1 MAIPKV
7 HSTALSNILA
17 SVGQRVE
24 QFTETLDHV
33 SDDIRAVE
41 KWLQASGIRVRIEHV
56 YRTDEEFD
64 DDAVKAYG
72 AALDRHPPPDE
83 LEPPPAWKVSHAL
96 AWTPEPDDRQWRIL
110 YISRRAEGKLGGS
123 DWTDPQLLVSRPLI
137 ETPASVR
144 LGIGNALEKL
154 IEGIA
159 SMVPESYGQETLIEG
174 ELHVS
179 DKSHPG
185 TETGPWA
192 GPWKVYFHKGRS
204 TRGEVLEA
212 ISGYHSYNTWT
223 EVLELVQ
230 CLLGPEASLEKLP
243 RSFSLE
249 LKVPVRVL
257 RELKLM

>member
-7 HSTALSNILA
+7 HSTALSNLLA
-17 SVGQRVE
+17 SVGHRVE

-41 KWLQASGIRVRIEHV
+41 QWLQASGIRVRVEHV
-56 YRTDEEFD
+56 YRTDHEFD
-64 DDAVKAYG
+64 DEAVKAYS
-72 AALDRHPPPDE
+72 AALDRRPPPDE
-83 LEPPPAWKVSHAL
+83 LEPPPAWLVSHAL
-96 AWTPEPDDRQWRIL
+96 AWTPESNDRQWRIL
-110 YISRRAEGKLGGS
+110 YISRRADGKLGGA

-137 ETPASVR
+137 ETPATVR

-154 IEGIA
+154 IEEIA

-174 ELHVS
+174 ELHVD
-179 DKSHPG
+179 DKSDPG

-192 GPWKVYFHKGRS
+192 GPWTAYFHKGSSR
-204 TRGEVLEA
+204 RGQHLESV
-212 ISGYHSYNTWT
+212 SGYRRYDTWP

-230 CLLGPEASLEKLP
+230 RLIGPEASLDELP
-243 RSFSLE
+243 RSFALDV
-249 LKVPVRVL
+249 KVPVRVL